1 MTEQE
6 IKAALIKA
14 MDPDVP
20 DAEAQAAV
28 AAVVAHAACSLE
40 RIATALER
48 LSGPITLPA
57 GFKAQRI

>member
-6 IKAALIKA
+6 IKAAMVKA

-20 DAEAQAAV
+20 DAEAQAVV
-28 AAVVAHAACSLE
+28 AGIVAHAAHNLE

-48 LSGPITLPA
+48 LAAVKG
-57 GFKAQRI
+57 